1 MAGPKAKYP
10 IQVLDNQIAELRQ
23 LINSRKA
30 SQGKIKRAKIN
41 LVAHEHPDWSNQAN
55 ARHAGCSDRGVAQ
68 MASSLGRN
76 PQPGRPASA
85 WCYPAIF
92 PLRSERKP
100 QDWLAVCPRRKANH
114 WGAGA

>member
-30 SQGKIKRAKIN
+30 SQGKVKRAKIN

-55 ARHAGCSDRGVAQ
+55 ARHAGCSDRGVRKWRRRWVETR
-68 MASSLGRN
+68 SLEDLHR
-76 PQPGRPASA
+76 PGAT
-85 WCYPAIF
+85 
-92 PLRSERKP
+92 
-100 QDWLAVCPRRKANH
+100 RRYSP
-114 WGAGA
+114 